1 MVPNPSN
8 ATCSN
13 VRVSYKIGYQ
23 RYNLISVKLK
33 WKFLFNFVLF
43 AGTSLPT
50 AQENIERL
58 NMPVIG
64 DDDGDEEEENNHSS
78 DEGML
83 WYTSAQ

>member
-8 ATCSN
+8 AACSN
-13 VRVSYKIGYQ
+13 VRVSYKIGYK
-23 RYNLISVKLK
+23 LSSVKLK

-43 AGTSLPT
+43 AGTLLLT
-50 AQENIERL
+50 AQKNIERL

-64 DDDGDEEEENNHSS
+64 DDDGDEEEENDHSS